1 MFSRR
6 PAAIL
11 ALLASYTGSV
21 VREQADRWLEH
32 VKVQPVPSRGAWYMV
47 HVCCCQI
54 RKILIAWCVT
64 KRRMRPRV

>member
-21 VREQADRWLEH
+21 VREQADRWLTH
-32 VKVQPVPSRGAWYMV
+32 IKVPSRPQNGTQA
-47 HVCCCQI
+47 
-54 RKILIAWCVT
+54 
-64 KRRMRPRV
+64 